1 MTTVNSV
8 PFGAVHVIGAGL
20 LGASCGLALRDRGVE
35 VTLEDSSPS
44 ALSLAVD
51 YGAGRKRDINDS
63 EPDLVIVA
71 TPPDVTASV
80 VIEALG
86 RFHNAIVIDVASV
99 KGVIN
104 HAIQSS
110 GVDTSRYVPTHPMA
124 GRERGGAVSARSDLF
139 TARPWVIC
147 EGEPGA
153 VAAVTAGIKAL
164 EATPV
169 MMSVREHDTAVALI
183 SHAPQL
189 VSSIM
194 AARLSRASDEALSLA
209 GGGIRDVTRIAAGDP
224 TLWTHIVHANGEAI
238 QAVLSE
244 VRDDLD
250 QVLNALE
257 QASEAGSRKVIAGV
271 LREGNQG
278 VSRLPGKHGVSTRF
292 ASLLVVIDDKP
303 GELARLL
310 TQLGQWNVNL
320 EDLRI
325 EHSPGAPVGFVD
337 LTLAKDSVSV
347 VEEKLHAAGWRIA
360 GEIE

>member
-1 MTTVNSV
+1 
-8 PFGAVHVIGAGL
+8 
-20 LGASCGLALRDRGVE
+20 
-35 VTLEDSSPS
+35 
-44 ALSLAVD
+44 
-51 YGAGRKRDINDS
+51 
-63 EPDLVIVA
+63 
-71 TPPDVTASV
+71 VTASV
-80 VIEALG
+80 VIDVLG
-86 RFHNAIVIDVASV
+86 RFPNAVVIDVASV
-99 KGVIN
+99 KGVISQ
-104 HAIQSS
+104 AVQSS

-147 EGEPGA
+147 EGAPGA
-153 VAAVTAGIKAL
+153 VATVTECVKAL
-164 EATPV
+164 DATPV
-169 MMSVREHDTAVALI
+169 MMGVWEHDTAVALI

-189 VSSIM
+189 VASIM

-209 GGGIRDVTRIAAGDP
+209 GGGIRDVTRIAASDP
-224 TLWTHIVHANGEAI
+224 TLWTHIVHANGDAI
-238 QAVLSE
+238 QAVLSAI
-244 VRDDLD
+244 RDDLD

-292 ASLLVVIDDKP
+292 ASLVVVIDDKP

-310 TQLGQWNVNL
+310 TQLGQWKVNL

-337 LTLAKDSVSV
+337 LTLVKDSVTSV
-347 VEEKLHAAGWRIA
+347 EAKLHAAGWRIA

>member
-1 MTTVNSV
+1 MTNVNSV

-44 ALSLAVD
+44 AVSLATD
-51 YGAGRKRDINDS
+51 YGAGRPRTEDDP
-63 EPDLVIVA
+63 EPGLVIVA
-71 TPPDVTASV
+71 TPPDVTGSV
-80 VIEALG
+80 VVAALE
-86 RFHNAIVIDVASV
+86 RFPGAVVMDVASV
-99 KGVIN
+99 KGVIADFV
-104 HAIQSS
+104 HSS
-110 GVDTSRYVPTHPMA
+110 GVDSSRYVPTHPMA

-147 EGEPGA
+147 EADPA
-153 VAAVTAGIKAL
+153 VVAQVTALVGAL

-169 MMSVREHDTAVALI
+169 VMTAAEHDTAVALI

-189 VSSIM
+189 VASIV
-194 AARLSRASDEALSLA
+194 AARLSDASAQALSLA
-209 GGGIRDVTRIAAGDP
+209 GGGIRDVTRIAASDP
-224 TLWTHIVHANGEAI
+224 ALWTHIVHANAESI
-238 QAVLSE
+238 VAVLAAIRE
-244 VRDDLD
+244 DLD
-250 QVLNALE
+250 RVIEALAGNTE
-257 QASEAGSRKVIAGV
+257 SGSRKAIASV
-271 LREGNQG
+271 MSEGNQG

-310 TQLGQWNVNL
+310 TQLGDWKVNL

-337 LTLAKDSVSV
+337 LTLAKDAVAS
-347 VEEKLHAAGWRIA
+347 VEEKLVAKGWRIA
-360 GEIE
+360 GEMA